1 MTIQIRAL
9 QVTDRDWVEGVL
21 VENWGSSH
29 IVTRGQVHQ
38 AHSLSG
44 FVAVHYGEPVGLLL
58 FRLAEG
64 ACEIVSLNSLRDGL
78 GIGSALIEAVKDE
91 ALSAGCERVWLV
103 TTNDNLAAQ
112 RFYQG
117 RGFSVVA
124 VHEGAVDR
132 SRALKPEIPTHG
144 EGGIPIRDEIE
155 MELLI

>member
-9 QVTDRDWVEGVL
+9 QVTDRVWVEDVL
-21 VENWGSSH
+21 VEYWGSSR
-29 IVTRGQVHQ
+29 IVTRGHVHQ
-38 AHSLSG
+38 AHALPG
-44 FVAVHYGEPVGLLL
+44 FVAVHESKLVGLLL

-64 ACEIVSLNSLRDGL
+64 ACEIISLNSLREGL

-103 TTNDNLAAQ
+103 TTNDNLTAQ
-112 RFYQG
+112 RFYQK
-117 RGFSVVA
+117 RGFTVVA

-132 SRALKPEIPTHG
+132 ARALKPEIPTHG

-155 MELLI
+155 LEMVI